1 MTFSER
7 VISVGTPI
15 PLAGVFTSPE
25 QASTKSPGLILLNSG
40 MMHHVGTCNLSVKFA
55 RSAARTGIPSFRFDS
70 SGIGDSRAR
79 TFAGGH
85 EEREVSEIR
94 EVMDELS
101 RQEGITRFILCGLCS
116 GADAALATAAVD
128 QRVVGIV
135 QLDPLCFRTLKWYFY
150 HYFPRVTDINCWL
163 RLLKRLCGAQVVP
176 EALAPEF
183 LEEVDEQ
190 TRHDLD
196 RQMLTSAYKE
206 LVRRGVH
213 IMVVMTGGQEHIY
226 NTLGQFREVF
236 GSVNFGSA
244 LAEHYLPRSQHIVTE
259 PEDQVFIVDLVTS
272 WSALAAKNEKLLE

>member
-1 MTFSER
+1 MVVGMTCSER
-7 VISVGTPI
+7 VISVGAPI
-15 PLAGVFTSPE
+15 SLVGVFTSPE

-55 RSAARTGIPSFRFDS
+55 RSAAKTSIPSFRFDS

-79 TFAGGH
+79 TFSGAH

-116 GADAALATAAVD
+116 GADAALATAALD

-150 HYFPRVTDINCWL
+150 HYYPRVMDINCWL
-163 RLLKRLCGAQVVP
+163 RFLKRLCGVQVGS

-183 LEEVDEQ
+183 LEEVDDQ
-190 TRHDLD
+190 IGYDLD
-196 RQMLTSAYKE
+196 RQALTSAYE
-206 LVRRGVH
+206 ALVRRGVR
-213 IMVVMTGGQEHIY
+213 IMVVMTGGQEYIY
-226 NTLGQFREVF
+226 NSLGQFREVF
-236 GSVNFGSA
+236 GSVEFGSA
-244 LAEHYLPRSQHIVTE
+244 LEEHYLPRTRHIFTE
-259 PEDQVFIVDLVTS
+259 PEDQKFIVDLVTR
-272 WSALAAKNEKLLE
+272 WSALIERT